1 MMTYEDCSALTD
13 YDYET
18 NNYNVGDGTGKWDYP
33 LPMEHADKEYGNAGM
48 AVLNPM
54 SFIMTNFYIEPKPY
68 DWFCINPDDQACL
81 WGSVPGRLYSA
92 SCFGVDSRRD
102 FRGRQFRNHG
112 FRAFLSVYGVQDY
125 LFGNHDGSDE
135 FGRYWT
141 RSMYSEEGAEGRSI
155 YMQASASGMELPF
168 EGRAM
173 SMAVRCV
180 KIQ

>member
-1 MMTYEDCSALTD
+1 MMTYGDCSALTD
-13 YDYET
+13 FDYET
-18 NNYNVGDGTGKWDYP
+18 NNYNVGDGTGKWDYA

-68 DWFCINPDDQACL
+68 DWFCISPDDQACL

-92 SCFGVDSRRD
+92 SCFGVDSRET
-102 FRGRQFRNHG
+102 FEAGNFG
-112 FRAFLSVYGVQDY
+112 ITVSG
-125 LFGNHDGSDE
+125 LFYPFTGYRITYSGNHDGSDE

>member
-1 MMTYEDCSALTD
+1 MLSRTMMTYEDCSALTD

-18 NNYNVGDGTGKWDYP
+18 NNYNVGDGTGKWDYA

-125 LFGNHDGSDE
+125 LFGKS
-135 FGRYWT
+135 
-141 RSMYSEEGAEGRSI
+141 
-155 YMQASASGMELPF
+155 
-168 EGRAM
+168 
-173 SMAVRCV
+173 
-180 KIQ
+180 